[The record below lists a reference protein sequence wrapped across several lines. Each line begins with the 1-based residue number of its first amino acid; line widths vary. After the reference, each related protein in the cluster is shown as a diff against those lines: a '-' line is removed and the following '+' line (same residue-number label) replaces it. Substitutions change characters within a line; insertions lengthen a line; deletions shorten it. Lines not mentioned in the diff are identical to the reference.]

1 MAPIPPPS
9 PLGWPQGH
17 QLLDDKYNFDA
28 KEYAIGGK
36 MVKASVT
43 AAPASMLNM
52 TDDEW
57 RRYIK
62 TQLATQLALF
72 IVDNGLCEFTTWNDT
87 QHELKAFGIRCYLA
101 PNDQIKILRTR
112 ER

>member
-1 MAPIPPPS
+1 MAAAPS
-9 PLGWPQGH
+9 PLGWPQGQ
-17 QLLDDKYNFDA
+17 QLLDDEYIFDI

-36 MVKASVT
+36 MVKASVVASE
-43 AAPASMLNM
+43 AAMMNM

-72 IVDNGLCEFTTWNDT
+72 IIDNGLCEFTTWNDPMRMG
-87 QHELKAFGIRCYLA
+87 KGVGVRCYLA
-101 PNDQIKILRTR
+101 PNDQIKILRTH